1 MIRKIYFFIL
11 LLYKSS
17 FNSLITA
24 LSLAILLILL
34 LDPSK
39 RPTNKMDG
47 GIKII
52 FVIIATD
59 I

>member
-1 MIRKIYFFIL
+1 MIKMYFLIL

-24 LSLAILLILL
+24 LSLAILFILL

-39 RPTNKMDG
+39 RPANKIDG
-47 GIKII
+47 GIKIM